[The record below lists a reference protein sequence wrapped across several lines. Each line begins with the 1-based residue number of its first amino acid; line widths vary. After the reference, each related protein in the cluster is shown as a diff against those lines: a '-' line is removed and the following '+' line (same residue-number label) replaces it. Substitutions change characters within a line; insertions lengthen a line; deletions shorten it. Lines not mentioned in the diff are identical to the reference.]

1 MGNTESEKKS
11 DEQLQIYL
19 SSLNHVRKEHSLSL
33 GRDIDLYSKINPQ
46 FPEELILLYE
56 ATFDEDEESPED
68 RVERFKR
75 EINLRKKFSSLYISQ
90 LLFVNYKILDG
101 MCINKVQCRISLQYS
116 EFSLA
121 RYINETKVLRTSQ
134 IKFQQITP
142 DQIKNFLEHMT
153 DALLCLRENKKSHG
167 FIKPDNILM
176 YNKDSKKPIF
186 KLFDVS
192 LLCGLE
198 NSFQRMMQ
206 ENDYFAPLDPD
217 MMSAYSSHN
226 SNVQFYESH
235 DIWALGITT
244 LCYIFSEDFNV
255 FYDWNQKKVN
265 LAKIDSFLKMLNNVG
280 YNQKIVRIVS
290 SMLEPQEYTRV
301 TADQLYNEVTGIF

>member
-1 MGNTESEKKS
+1 MGNTGSEKKS

-33 GRDIDLYSKINPQ
+33 GRDIDLYKKMYPQ

-56 ATFDEDEESPED
+56 ITFDEDEETDD
-68 RVERFKR
+68 RVDHYKR
-75 EINLRKKFSSLYISQ
+75 EINLRKKFNSLYISQ

-101 MCINKVQCRISLQYS
+101 MCINKVQCRMSLQYS

-121 RYINETKVLRTSQ
+121 RFINETKVLRSSQ
-134 IKFQQITP
+134 MKFQQISA
-142 DQIKNFLEHMT
+142 DQIFNFLNQMT
-153 DALLCLRENKKSHG
+153 DALLCLKNNNKNHG
-167 FIKPDNILM
+167 FIKPENILL
-176 YNKDSKKPIF
+176 YNRESKKPVF

-192 LLCGLE
+192 LLSGINNCYR
-198 NSFQRMMQ
+198 RMME

-217 MMSAYSSHN
+217 MMIAYGN
-226 SNVQFYESH
+226 GDVNVKYYESH

-255 FYDWNQKKVN
+255 FYDWNKKRVN
-265 LAKIDSFLKMLNNVG
+265 LGKIESFLKILNNVG
-280 YNQKIVRIVS
+280 YDQKIIRIVS
-290 SMLEPQEYTRV
+290 GMLETQEYSRIS
-301 TADQLYNEVTGIF
+301 ADQLYNEVVGI